1 MRLTGSS
8 ANNNE
13 LLDYIQSLGK
23 DAELLTNSASQEVLD
38 SMTAFI
44 DRCMGERP
52 PLLECCKLLL
62 HSSSASRCS
71 GSSELSDLQAI
82 QGYKDCSSTF

>member
-23 DAELLTNSASQEVLD
+23 DADLLTNNASQEVLD

-44 DRCMGERP
+44 DRCMGARP
-52 PLLECCKLLL
+52 SPPNAPKFESTPEAACGQCRRTNWL
-62 HSSSASRCS
+62 RM
-71 GSSELSDLQAI
+71 LSM
-82 QGYKDCSSTF
+82 G